1 LQRATNIQ
9 LKPICTKDTYMVRHP
24 VLRNGLPIETC
35 AFDRDEDNDTLH
47 LGAYIDKKLIGV
59 LTLLPNASDVQLR
72 GMAVLPEMQKLGIG
86 YQLILE
92 AEKRVIQMG
101 ISLLWMNARLI
112 AVPFYERCGY
122 QKQGEKFR
130 LPYSGD
136 HYKMIKHLCA

>member
-1 LQRATNIQ
+1 MQRATNIQ

-47 LGAYIDKKLIGV
+47 LGAYTDKKLIGV

-112 AVPFYERCGY
+112 AVPFYEHCGY
-122 QKQGEKFR
+122 QKQGVKFR
-130 LPYSGD
+130 LPYGGD
-136 HYKMIKHLCA
+136 HYKMIKQLCA

>member
-1 LQRATNIQ
+1 MQRATNIQ

-47 LGAYIDKKLIGV
+47 LGAYTDKKLIGV

-122 QKQGEKFR
+122 QKQGGKFR
-130 LPYSGD
+130 LPYGGD
-136 HYKMIKHLCA
+136 HYKMIKQLCA